1 LIGIRRCARLVAE
14 DDGMKRHAEQSL
26 SQPIEAEG
34 TLRVLKTV
42 QGLGG
47 NSLREVSGAGKQGRA
62 EKRAVQADFHPRR
75 LQRLGKAWGESE
87 GESDSE
93 QGTESA

>member
-1 LIGIRRCARLVAE
+1 LVAQE
-14 DDGMKRHAEQSL
+14 YRIEGNPEESL
-26 SQPIEAEG
+26 AQPIEAQG

-47 NSLREVSGAGKQGRA
+47 NSLGEVSGAGKQGRA
-62 EKRAVQADFHPRR
+62 EKRAVQADLHARR

>member
-1 LIGIRRCARLVAE
+1 
-14 DDGMKRHAEQSL
+14 MKRHAEQSL

-34 TLRVLKTV
+34 AIRVLKTV
-42 QGLGG
+42 QCLGG
-47 NSLREVSGAGKQGRA
+47 NLSRQAAGAGKQRRA
-62 EKRAVQADFHPRR
+62 KKRVVQADLHARR